1 MQETSNPN
9 SSSNINVNNT
19 QQQQQNA
26 TQKSSTTMFTSSNP
40 NSTTTTTTTSFRGSH
55 HRRAHSEV
63 NFRLPDDL
71 DLGSDPFDVS
81 TPSFDEIGSEDDLFT
96 YMDIEKLSS
105 AGGIG
110 GGNFDSQQ
118 IECGGIGIGTAFD
131 SSNQQQN
138 INSGG
143 GGNGGPMRSR
153 HRHSNSVDSSS
164 TLMKDEN
171 LLGDVMDAKKAM
183 APDKLAE
190 LWALDPKRAKRIL
203 ANRQSAARSKERKA
217 RYILE
222 LERKVQTLQT
232 EATTLSAQLTLFQ
245 RDTTG
250 LSSENTELKLRLQAM
265 EQQAQLRDALNEALK
280 QEVERLKI
288 ATGEAVSHSE
298 AFNMGMQYMPYN
310 TSSMFSLP
318 QQPGQGR
325 HQNMQFSQFHSSQSN
340 MMNHTPPGSSSHPFS
355 EMSQQDPLGRF
366 QGLDISSNN
375 RESHLVKSEG
385 PSISA
390 SGSSSAL

>member
-1 MQETSNPN
+1 MQQDGSSKFSANP
-9 SSSNINVNNT
+9 
-19 QQQQQNA
+19 
-26 TQKSSTTMFTSSNP
+26 
-40 NSTTTTTTTSFRGSH
+40 STTTFRGSH

-71 DLGSDPFDVS
+71 DLGSDPFDV
-81 TPSFDEIGSEDDLFT
+81 PSGSFEEMGSEDDLFS
-96 YMDIEKLSS
+96 YMDIEKL
-105 AGGIG
+105 GGSG
-110 GGNFDSQQ
+110 GDNGGNIDSQ
-118 IECGGIGIGTAFD
+118 IDA
-131 SSNQQQN
+131 
-138 INSGG
+138 GG
-143 GGNGGPMRSR
+143 GGFDGVNQSTSGGGGPMRSR
-153 HRHSNSVDSSS
+153 HRHSNSVDGSSGS
-164 TLMKDEN
+164 LLRDEN

-298 AFNMGMQYMPYN
+298 AFNMGMHYMPYN
-310 TSSMFSLP
+310 TPSMFS
-318 QQPGQGR
+318 QGGGGN
-325 HQNMQFSQFHSSQSN
+325 QNMHQQFSHFHPSN
-340 MMNHTPPGSSSHPFS
+340 NNNNSHGFP
-355 EMSQQDPLGRF
+355 EMAQQQDPLGRF
-366 QGLDISSNN
+366 QGLDINTSN
-375 RESHLVKSEG
+375 REQQQQHLVKSEG

-390 SGSSSAL
+390 SGSSSVL